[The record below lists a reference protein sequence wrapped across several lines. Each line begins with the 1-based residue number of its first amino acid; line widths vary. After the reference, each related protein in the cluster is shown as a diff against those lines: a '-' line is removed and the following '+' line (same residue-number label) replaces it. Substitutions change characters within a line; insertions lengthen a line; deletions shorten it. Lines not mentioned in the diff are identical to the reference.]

1 MRAFACD
8 HCGQLLF
15 FENSH
20 CLRCETALG
29 LQPERLTLQSLDP
42 PGWERHRV
50 LLRDSAAEE
59 PAPRYQRCAR
69 AHLASCNWLVRED
82 DPSSLCISCRL
93 TDCVPPM
100 RTDRE
105 LRAFAQAEG
114 AKRRLLYQVL
124 DLGLPVR
131 TRRED
136 PKLGLGFVLA
146 FHSSDAPVMTGHLN
160 GVITLDLSECDHVH
174 RERLRHAFGEPYRTL
189 LGHFRHEIGHYYW
202 SLLVEKQPRHSD
214 FRRVFGDERMNY
226 AEALKRNYER
236 AASQCYWA
244 GHYVSAYAAS
254 HPWEDWAETFAHY
267 LHIRDTLQ
275 TSAQFGLRVSPSAHA
290 IPPAGGKLDTRA
302 NEEIA
307 ELDFERVVAEW
318 LPLTYAFNA
327 VNRSMGKEDLY
338 PFVLAPKVIEKL
350 SFVHD
355 LVREVRLRTYTDLR
369 PADDRSEDCQSMEIA
384 LTDPADHRDVDGD
397 LDDENAAA

>member
-20 CLRCETALG
+20 CLRCQTALG
-29 LQPERLTLQSLDP
+29 LQPDRLTLQSLDP
-42 PGWERHRV
+42 PAWERHRSH
-50 LLRDSAAEE
+50 RREAAER
-59 PAPRYQRCAR
+59 APSYRRCAR

-82 DPSSLCISCRL
+82 DASPLCISCRL
-93 TDCVPPM
+93 TDSVPHM
-100 RTDRE
+100 RSDQE
-105 LRAFAQAEG
+105 LSAFAQAEG

-136 PKLGLGFVLA
+136 PALGLSFVLA
-146 FHSSDAPVMTGHLN
+146 FHTAEAPVMTGHLN
-160 GVITLDLSECDHVH
+160 GAITLDLSECDNVH

-189 LGHFRHEIGHYYW
+189 LGHFRHEMGHYYW
-202 SLLVEKQPRHSD
+202 SLLIEGQPLHD
-214 FRRVFGDERMNY
+214 AFRLVFGDERMDY
-226 AEALKRNYER
+226 EEALKRNYER
-236 AASQCYWA
+236 AANHHYWA
-244 GHYVSAYAAS
+244 DQHVSAYAAS

-275 TSAQFGLRVSPSAHA
+275 TSAQFGLRVSPSAQA
-290 IPPAGGKLDTRA
+290 IPPAGGKLDARA

-327 VNRSMGKEDLY
+327 VSRSMGKDDLY
-338 PFVLAPKVIEKL
+338 PFVLAPRVIEKL

-355 LVREVRLRTYTDLR
+355 LVRAVRLHTYITFPEPDSAG
-369 PADDRSEDCQSMEIA
+369 ADSRESMEIA
-384 LTDPADHRDVDGD
+384 PTFPGEETVDEGD
-397 LDDENAAA
+397 IDDENAAA